1 LIFNV
6 STFVISVSLSISIFI
21 IFTFVL
27 SSTNIDSNIWNVFAS
42 TETSKTTVNTST
54 NTSSSN
60 ITKENNLSLSS
71 PMLSYTNSTY
81 GIKIQYPSNWNIL
94 KGPATIY
101 HNQSK
106 NLNVV
111 AEILAPIQSSYYN
124 PKIGASHNSIRLVV
138 EDYNTFGDYINT
150 NIDKYIG
157 KNNNNSSIDIKN
169 KLLNVANKRIG
180 AIGTYCLD
188 FDLKSWNQSS
198 TLSESPA
205 HQIFLDYS
213 YANYSKDATEIWT
226 IKNNK
231 IFLIEFVAQDKIFSL
246 YTPIVKKMIESF
258 QIINPS

>member
-1 LIFNV
+1 
-6 STFVISVSLSISIFI
+6 VSLFP
-21 IFTFVL
+21 
-27 SSTNIDSNIWNVFAS
+27 SS
-42 TETSKTTVNTST
+42 
-54 NTSSSN
+54 
-60 ITKENNLSLSS
+60 
-71 PMLSYTNSTY
+71 LSYTNSTY
-81 GIKIQYPSNWNIL
+81 GIKIQYPSDWKIL

-106 NLNVV
+106 NLNTV

-138 EDYNTFGDYINT
+138 EDYNTFGDYINN
-150 NIDKYIG
+150 NIDKYID
-157 KNNNNSSIDIKN
+157 KNNNSSKDIEN

-198 TLSESPA
+198 TLSGSPA

-231 IFLIEFVAQDKIFSL
+231 IFLIEFVAQEKIFDL
-246 YTPIVKKMIESF
+246 YTPIVKKMIDSF
-258 QIINPS
+258 KIINSI